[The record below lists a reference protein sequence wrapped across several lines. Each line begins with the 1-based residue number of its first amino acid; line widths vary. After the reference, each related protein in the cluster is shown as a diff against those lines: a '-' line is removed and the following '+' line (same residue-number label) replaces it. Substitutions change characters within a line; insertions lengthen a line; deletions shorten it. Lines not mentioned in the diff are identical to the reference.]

1 MQHDDRSL
9 ERLLARG
16 HLSGAEYDR
25 IETRVLDR
33 VARPGKP
40 GRGRWLVVAAP
51 VVAAAAGLALC
62 ITGLRAPADPSGGFT
77 PKGTTVTT
85 IDGAVELV
93 CSGDARPCRV
103 GDTLMF
109 LVDSSVASGYLNA
122 TATRIAPPSEERYV
136 LFPSAGG
143 QSPYVA
149 SGSGTVVVPQGIRIG
164 AQHGAGL
171 FRVEVSFFERG
182 AALAPRLAGTTSVD
196 LKVVE

>member
-1 MQHDDRSL
+1 MQYDDRSL

-33 VARPGKP
+33 VAPPGNRV
-40 GRGRWLVVAAP
+40 RGRWLVVGAP
-51 VVAAAAGLALC
+51 VVAAAAGLAFY
-62 ITGLRAPADPSGGFT
+62 ITGLRAPVDPPDGFA
-77 PKGTTVTT
+77 PKGTTVAT
-85 IDGAVELV
+85 IDGSVELL
-93 CSGDARPCRV
+93 CSGEGRPCRV

-109 LVDSSVASGYLNA
+109 LVDSGVASGYLNA
-122 TATRIAPPSEERYV
+122 TATRIEPPSEERYV

-182 AALAPRLAGTTSVD
+182 TALAPRLAGTTSVE
-196 LKVVE
+196 LRVVE